1 MGKAVNHYFSKSKH
15 LTLKPKN
22 LRDELFNIENG
33 RIFVHYF
40 FFLKIVTLELGKMPI
55 LKFLVTKGRTLTMML
70 LDSGCYFICC
80 EVVHGCFLCPQQAQT
95 QM

>member
-40 FFLKIVTLELGKMPI
+40 FFSKNCYTRAWKDANFEISGY
-55 LKFLVTKGRTLTMML
+55 KGENTNH
-70 LDSGCYFICC
+70 DA
-80 EVVHGCFLCPQQAQT
+80 P
-95 QM
+95 